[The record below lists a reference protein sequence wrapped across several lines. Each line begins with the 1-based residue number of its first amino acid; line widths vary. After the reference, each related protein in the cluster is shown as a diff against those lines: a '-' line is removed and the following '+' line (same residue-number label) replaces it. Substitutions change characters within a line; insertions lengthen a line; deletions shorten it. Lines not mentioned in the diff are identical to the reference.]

1 MTRVVA
7 IIVVNTTSP
16 TSSNYPLLSNA
27 RMCKL
32 RGHPTETELKRKYL
46 NEKKSEE
53 LQVGCVG

>member
-7 IIVVNTTSP
+7 ILVVNTTSP
-16 TSSNYPLLSNA
+16 TSSNYPLLSNPHGTN
-27 RMCKL
+27 L

-53 LQVGCVG
+53 LQVGGVG

>member
-7 IIVVNTTSP
+7 ILVVNTTSP

-27 RMCKL
+27 HGIKL
-32 RGHPTETELKRKYL
+32 RGYPTETELKRKYL

-53 LQVGCVG
+53 LQVDCVG